1 MTRFFVRQTLGG
13 KEVAPQLDSRP
24 SGSFPGQC
32 RLPRSRRRAGIGSRR
47 RIWHMPFDIFNGKAG
62 RLRYNLN

>member
-1 MTRFFVRQTLGG
+1 MTRYFIRQTLDG

-24 SGSFPGQC
+24 PGSFPGQC
-32 RLPRSRRRAGIGSRR
+32 RLPRSRRGAGIGSRR

-62 RLRYNLN
+62 RLRYDLN